1 MFSVGKN
8 LGASLV
14 GTADNC
20 ECIPKELMHQQLS
33 FRYLLNDETPFIFL
47 KSAKEDHIF
56 TDRSYIAVRG
66 ETAGGHKRIIYRAD
80 YHTSP
85 IRDVMFETAG
95 MGITDQDCELKFT
108 IGGQCISVDIRK
120 SEQDTG
126 ILYYRALTALMIAQ
140 ARNAQQLALFQQIT
154 ARTAIQTAEHN
165 DSAANAASAVA
176 ILDQMAPMSYAS
188 VFQGYIHK

>member
-1 MFSVGKN
+1 MFAVGKN

-20 ECIPKELMHQQLS
+20 ACIPKELMPQQLS
-33 FRYLLNDETPFIFL
+33 FKYLLNDEIPFIFL
-47 KSAKEDHIF
+47 KSSKEDHIF
-56 TDRSYIAVRG
+56 TDRSYVAVRG
-66 ETAGGHKRIIYRAD
+66 ETAGGLKRIIYRAD
-80 YHTSP
+80 YHMNP

-108 IGGQCISVDIRK
+108 IGGQCISVDIKK

-140 ARNAQQLALFQQIT
+140 ARHAQQLQLFQQIT

-165 DSAANAASAVA
+165 DSATNAASAVA
-176 ILDQMAPMSYAS
+176 ILDQMSPMSYAN
-188 VFQGYIHK
+188 VLKGYINN